1 MTGFFIKT
9 FIAFFTVLLAI
20 SCSDNSVTDPD
31 DLAASTWGSGSSSS
45 DTSVVLLS
53 GGCFE
58 MGSTDGS
65 SDETPVHKV
74 CVSPFY
80 MDRHEVTNAEYIAA
94 MGDSAHFDDDKC
106 GIYNADSVKAL
117 YGTLPASFRG
127 NDQPMVCVDWSQAE
141 AYCES
146 QGKRLPTE
154 AEWEYAA
161 RAGTTTDYFW
171 GSVVTGGCAYGNI
184 TDKTKLLD
192 GLSWSPSIQCTDGYG
207 EVTSPVGSFSPNPW
221 GLYDMTGNVWEGTH
235 DWYDD
240 SSYYATSPATNPWG
254 PSAGTY
260 RVNRGGAW
268 NSLASWLRV
277 SARSWATPDYSDNA
291 LGFRCVASNATPGS
305 ASSLSSSS
313 YGASSSSVYTNPNI
327 SYGSFTDSRDSKTY
341 RTVEIGT
348 QTWMAENLNYKTD
361 SSWCYGNKDSNCS
374 KYGRLY
380 SWAAAMGLSS
390 SYNKSLWGGS
400 DVNHQGICPSGW
412 HLPSDSEWT
421 VLANYVSQTSN
432 MGNMDDYGS
441 WSAIGQLLKTNYGW
455 HDTTSSGTGTNAFGF
470 AALAGGV
477 IDSSGS
483 FMGDSLLTA
492 WWSSTE
498 NKDIGAVD
506 IILFYSDDSLSRGTD
521 IKAYDYS
528 VRCVMD
534 PAGLSSSSAIGSSS
548 SSMASS
554 SSVGLSSSSNPVTF
568 RDTSFSIAEDSKRGT
583 VIGTLQASDDSKEK
597 LTWVLINE
605 TMFSLD
611 SNRLIL
617 NGPLDYEGTF
627 IYQLRAFVQNGE
639 GFSDTATI
647 TVQVTNVNEA
657 PVFTAA
663 LDTLSEANGLKA
675 GTVLDTLKA
684 SDPDGDI
691 FVFFIRSG
699 NTDNMFGLTSEGVL
713 KLTGTLDYATTP
725 VYNLV
730 VAVTDGS
737 DTVSTPLTIVVDSSR
752 FIDARDGHLY
762 KSVKIGSQTWMAENL
777 AYLPQ
782 VDSDSSSTASRYYV
796 YAYTPSSYT
805 ESEQIRA
812 AKETTNYKTYGVLY
826 NWPAAMAGAASS
838 SDDPS
843 GVQGACPS
851 GWHLPST
858 AEWDTLHA
866 YVDLN
871 NGNDGDGYSLK
882 AKTGWNS
889 SGNGSDQFGFS
900 ALPAGDRLNKGNFSY
915 LGYTAIFWSATEF
928 GSGRAYYR
936 YLSYNGANMDT
947 NYDGEGNALS
957 IRCVQDL

>member
-45 DTSVVLLS
+45 DTSVIPIS

-58 MGSTDGS
+58 MGGTDGS
-65 SDETPVHKV
+65 SDEIPVHKV
-74 CVSPFY
+74 CVSNFSI
-80 MDRHEVTNAEYIAA
+80 DRHEVTNAEYIAA

-106 GIYNADSVKAL
+106 GIFNADSGQTF

-127 NDQPMVCVDWSQAE
+127 SDQPMVCVDWSQAE
-141 AYCES
+141 AYCER

-154 AEWEYAA
+154 GEWEYAA

-171 GSVVTGGCAYGNI
+171 GSVAAGGCGYGNI
-184 TDKTKLLD
+184 ADKTKLSD
-192 GLSWSPSIQCTDGYG
+192 GNSWTDAIQCTDGYG

-221 GLYDMTGNVWEGTH
+221 GLYDMTGNVGEWTH
-235 DWYDD
+235 DWYD
-240 SSYYATSPATNPWG
+240 SSYYAVSPAANPWG

-268 NSLASWLRV
+268 NSSLLGTRISY
-277 SARSWATPDYSDNA
+277 RSGNTPGYSDNY
-291 LGFRCVASNATPGS
+291 LGFRCVASNASPGS

-341 RTVEIGT
+341 RTAVIGT

-361 SSWCYGNKDSNCS
+361 SSWCYGNKESNCN

-380 SWAAAMGLSS
+380 SWAAAMQISS
-390 SYNKSLWGGS
+390 SYNKSHWRGS
-400 DVNHQGICPSGW
+400 DVNYQGICPSGW

-432 MGNMDDYGS
+432 MGNMKENGG
-441 WSAIGQLLKTNYGW
+441 WSEISQLLKSGDGW
-455 HDTTSSGTGTNAFGF
+455 HDTTSAGKGTNAFGF
-470 AALAGGV
+470 TALAAGIV
-477 IDSSGS
+477 NASGN
-483 FMGDSLLTA
+483 FLDDSLITA

-498 NKDIGAVD
+498 DDDTLALD
-506 IILFYSDDSLSRGTD
+506 RFLFYANDSLNRGGD
-521 IKAYDYS
+521 VKIVDLS
-528 VRCVMD
+528 VRCLQD
-534 PAGLSSSSAIGSSS
+534 PAGLSSSSAIGPSSS
-548 SSMASS
+548 STVSS

-568 RDTSFSIAEDSKRGT
+568 RDTSFSIAEDAKIGT
-583 VIGTLQASDDSKEK
+583 VVGTLQASDDSNGK

-617 NGPLDYEGTF
+617 NGSLDYEGTF
-627 IYQLRAFVQNGE
+627 IYQLRVFVRDE
-639 GFSDTATI
+639 GKLSDTATI

-663 LDTLSEANGLKA
+663 PDTLSEANGLGA

-737 DTVSTPLTIVVDSSR
+737 DTVSTPLTIVVDPSR
-752 FIDARDGHLY
+752 FIDARDGHIY

-826 NWPAAMAGAASS
+826 NWPAAMAGTVSS

-866 YVDLN
+866 YVDLK

-936 YLSYNGANMDT
+936 YLGYNGANMYTD
-947 NYDGEGNALS
+947 YDGEGNALS
-957 IRCVQDL
+957 IRCIQDL